1 MPRPFHLR
9 SSLATCALL
18 ALTVG
23 GFAVPRLAGDAV
35 RLTAEGRPEASIPP
49 ASFLR
54 LGEALQFRLSWGFFS
69 NSGTTRIA
77 TQPVIEDGKSRVKV
91 HIVTKSR
98 GVVNTLFPVLNDAS
112 SLIDP
117 ATARPIAII
126 VNGQAGKRKTSTE
139 TRFDYAKH
147 EVRHTDTVKPDRNA
161 TTPLPA
167 EPAYDLMVAAL
178 RTRAWNL
185 KVGEARTIQI
195 SSAGEFYS
203 VEVTAIAESKVKT
216 PAGEFDAVV
225 LEPKQLG
232 EPKGFFKKGGA
243 LKIWV
248 SRGEKPQVVRFD
260 TKTIAGMVSAVLEKE
275 STVEELPVEE
285 QSTSDAAP
293 E

>member
-1 MPRPFHLR
+1 MLSRLQLR
-9 SSLATCALL
+9 RWLATVAHGAIVLG
-18 ALTVG
+18 A
-23 GFAVPRLAGDAV
+23 FATTLGAADSAAAPVA
-35 RLTAEGRPEASIPP
+35 P

-54 LGEALQFRLSWGFFS
+54 LGEALEFRLSWGVFS

-77 TQPVIEDGKSRVKV
+77 TQPVMQDGESRVRVKV
-91 HIVTKSR
+91 VTKSR

-117 ATARPIAII
+117 ATARPIAIT

-139 TRFDYAKH
+139 TRFDYAKN
-147 EVRHTDTVKPDRNA
+147 EVRHTDSVKPSRSA
-161 TTPLPA
+161 TSPLPA

-185 KVGEARTIQI
+185 KVGESRTIQI

-203 VEVTAIAESKVKT
+203 LEVTAIAEGKVET

-225 LEPKQLG
+225 LEPRQLG
-232 EPKGFFKKGGA
+232 PPKGFFKKGGA

-248 SRGEKPQVVRFD
+248 SRGDKPQVVRFD
-260 TKTIAGMVSAVLEKE
+260 TKTIAGNVSAVLQKV
-275 STVEELPVEE
+275 STVDELPLEG
-285 QSTSDAAP
+285 S
-293 E
+293 